1 MSYGEIN
8 ERASQGGEAKVWKQY
23 HISGSQA
30 VDEAKKSKRR
40 IHKRDR
46 DAVV

>member
-1 MSYGEIN
+1 MSHGEIN
-8 ERASQGGEAKVWKQY
+8 ERASQGGEAKAWKQY
-23 HISGSQA
+23 RTSGSQA